1 MAEIV
6 VFTDCL
12 QTTLLGETLLSIHV
26 VPGAKQSGLIEYDQW
41 TKSLRIA
48 VKARAE
54 DGKANNAL
62 IYVISEVL
70 NVPKQDIEIIS
81 GQKSRTKKIK
91 IANHDEQLIKTALK
105 HNLG

>member
-1 MAEIV
+1 MG
-6 VFTDCL
+6 FTDCL
-12 QTTLLGETLLSIHV
+12 QTTLLGETLLRIHV
-26 VPGAKQSGLIEYDQW
+26 VPGANQSGLIEYDQW

-54 DGKANNAL
+54 GGKANNAL
-62 IYVISEVL
+62 IYVISEIL

-91 IANHDEQLIKTALK
+91 ISNHDEQLIKTALK
-105 HNLG
+105 HNLE

>member
-1 MAEIV
+1 MG
-6 VFTDCL
+6 FTDCL

-54 DGKANNAL
+54 GGKANNAL
-62 IYVISEVL
+62 IYVISEIL
-70 NVPKQDIEIIS
+70 NVPVFKAKMIIPIINPTS
-81 GQKSRTKKIK
+81 AILFVIK
-91 IANHDEQLIKTALK
+91 AFMAAEELSFFSQ
-105 HNLG
+105 